1 MALIK
6 QTSHDKVT
14 ELLEEILDR
23 DNMFNA
29 LNRVEKNKGCPGI
42 DNLSTS
48 ELRLYLKENW
58 IQIKESILLG
68 TYKPKPAKHV
78 LIPKADGKKRQLGI
92 PTVIDRLI
100 QQAILQKLTLIFDPL
115 FSKHNFGFR
124 TRKISS

>member
-68 TYKPKPAKHV
+68 TYKLKPAKYV